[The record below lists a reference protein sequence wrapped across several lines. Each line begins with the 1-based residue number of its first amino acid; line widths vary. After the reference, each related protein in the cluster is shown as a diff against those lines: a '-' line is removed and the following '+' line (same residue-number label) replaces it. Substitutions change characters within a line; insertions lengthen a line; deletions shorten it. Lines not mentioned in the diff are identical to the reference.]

1 MCSSD
6 LRFLVAKTKFLDAVQ
21 RMLRDVEGKE
31 LPLRQAAVLQRIA
44 VIFRLGTIS
53 LVELALVSDDEA
65 AGLQRDDIGLERG
78 RVHRDQQGGFVGRG
92 WIGRASCRE
101 RVCQYV

>member
-1 MCSSD
+1 
-6 LRFLVAKTKFLDAVQ
+6 
-21 RMLRDVEGKE
+21 MLRDVEGKE

-44 VIFRLGTIS
+44 VIFRLGKIS

-78 RVHRDQQGGFVGRG
+78 RVHRDQQVGFVARG
-92 WIGRASCRE
+92 VALGCAQIDLERRQLEKRALRRADFAE
-101 RVCQYV
+101 EIQTKRA